1 MRVGRE
7 IEGRADG
14 RDGGPR
20 ELSLLSELQVVSI
33 LARAGESTNDLALVT
48 ILRRGEP
55 HIQQMYLSELSLD
68 THCCTSLRI
77 SLPRVSHKEITTQGK
92 ASGCFDMYSF
102 PIIHFERQGQNDQE
116 SG

>member
-1 MRVGRE
+1 VRVGRE

-55 HIQQMYLSELSLD
+55 HIQQ
-68 THCCTSLRI
+68 CT
-77 SLPRVSHKEITTQGK
+77 
-92 ASGCFDMYSF
+92 
-102 PIIHFERQGQNDQE
+102 
-116 SG
+116 